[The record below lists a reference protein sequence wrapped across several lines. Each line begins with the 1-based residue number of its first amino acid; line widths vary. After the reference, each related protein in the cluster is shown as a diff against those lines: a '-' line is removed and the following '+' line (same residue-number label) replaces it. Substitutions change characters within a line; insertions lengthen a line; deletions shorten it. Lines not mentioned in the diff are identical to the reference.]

1 MKSTSRITLSGQSS
15 SACFGARLRRFVL
28 QQVAAASA
36 NTASTSTSFRVLQQM
51 AAGRRVEE
59 KEKEHAKSARVIK
72 ELDELYEGLEDVFC
86 ESTMH
91 V

>member
-1 MKSTSRITLSGQSS
+1 
-15 SACFGARLRRFVL
+15 
-28 QQVAAASA
+28 
-36 NTASTSTSFRVLQQM
+36 M